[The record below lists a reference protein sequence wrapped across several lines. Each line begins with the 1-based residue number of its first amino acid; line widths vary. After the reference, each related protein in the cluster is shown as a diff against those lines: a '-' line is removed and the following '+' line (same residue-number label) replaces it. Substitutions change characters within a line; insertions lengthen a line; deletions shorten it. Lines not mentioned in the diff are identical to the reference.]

1 MSGCTVTSLVKYLLI
16 FLAASR
22 LAKADLWI
30 LRGVVLLL
38 RALLL
43 VVDGLVC

>member
-1 MSGCTVTSLVKYLLI
+1 VYGDVACQVSAD

-22 LAKADLWI
+22 LAKTDLWI